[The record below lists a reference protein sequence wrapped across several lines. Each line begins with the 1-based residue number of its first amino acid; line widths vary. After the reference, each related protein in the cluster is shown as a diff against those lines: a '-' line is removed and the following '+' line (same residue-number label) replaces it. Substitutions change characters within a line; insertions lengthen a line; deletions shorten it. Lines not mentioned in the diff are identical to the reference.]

1 MLRKCP
7 MHFSTIDTDKSQHF
21 YSTADDCP
29 ANVLCK
35 SDTIP
40 SPLPGSEL
48 TTVQPLVP
56 SSSIMF
62 VSKAGLE
69 NGSVKSYNL
78 KKHVEVVKNTR
89 TITKLDMK
97 FNNATPEM
105 KVDPE
110 TFVSYHPLHD
120 EVPC

>member
-1 MLRKCP
+1 MRRKNNLP
-7 MHFSTIDTDKSQHF
+7 FFFTIDTNKSQHF
-21 YSTADDCP
+21 YSPTDNCP
-29 ANVLCK
+29 TNVLCEFDK
-35 SDTIP
+35 SP
-40 SPLPGSEL
+40 STLSRFEL

-110 TFVSYHPLHD
+110 TFVSNHLPL
-120 EVPC
+120 E